1 VGHNRP
7 MSAPAPK
14 AALDRAAEHFAY
26 NQYRDWVI
34 YTVLADRES
43 NAEFKRILE
52 ELIGHEL
59 EDYRFWLDLSPRKNF
74 RVGAPIRL
82 AYRVVR
88 RLFGLTFTAKL
99 LERREKQMIAAYRG
113 LLDEVS
119 DGRIRAAITRI
130 LEHENLHESRLI
142 GQVREQKIEFL
153 SSMVLGANDG
163 LIELTGALVGFSF
176 AFRRTAVVALA
187 GAITGIA
194 ATLSM
199 SASAFMQAR
208 HEEGKD
214 PLKAAAYTG
223 CAYLTVVALL
233 ILPYALIGSL
243 FPAMAV
249 MAAAVLAIIAG
260 ASFYSAVILER
271 RFASQMTQMALFSIG
286 VAAVAFLLGL
296 LLRRIAGV
304 SP

>member
-1 VGHNRP
+1 MTP
-7 MSAPAPK
+7 PAPDPG
-14 AALDRAAEHFAY
+14 LDRAAEHFAR

-34 YTVLADRES
+34 YSVLAERET

-59 EDYRFWLDLSPRKNF
+59 EDYGFWLALSPRKRF
-74 RVGAPIRL
+74 RIGPSVRV
-82 AYRVVR
+82 AYRAIR

-99 LERREKQMIAAYRG
+99 LERREKEMIRQYRG
-113 LLDEVS
+113 LLAEVRDE
-119 DGRIRAAITRI
+119 GIRAAIAGI
-130 LEHENLHESRLI
+130 LEHESLHESRLI
-142 GQVREQKIEFL
+142 GEVRERNVEFL
-153 SSMVLGANDG
+153 SNIVLGLNDG

-176 AFRRTAVVALA
+176 AFRRTPVVALA

-208 HEEGKD
+208 HEAGGKD
-214 PLKAAAYTG
+214 PLRAAAYTG
-223 CAYLTVVALL
+223 GAYLGVVALL

-243 FPAMAV
+243 YPAL
-249 MAAAVLAIIAG
+249 AAMGGIVAAIVAA

-271 RFASQMTQMALFSIG
+271 RFATQMIQMTLFSVG
-286 VAAVAFLLGL
+286 VALVAFFLGL
-296 LLRRIAGV
+296 LLRSATGV